1 MALNITISI
10 NNTLPLQFIAVFVI
24 DINKMETKEIKM
36 ECYSN
41 YFEYEQET
49 IEQVLKEAGINYR
62 IEPFSRTVKGI
73 KRPLNC
79 FYLFIEKGKR
89 NMEFNMELGNKI
101 HAVEL
106 EVMQK
111 YRNEFWLA
119 YLTPFEIQEL
129 VQYSQ

>member
-89 NMEFNMELGNKI
+89 NMEFNMELGFKI
-101 HAVEL
+101 HAIEL
-106 EVMQK
+106 KIMQE
-111 YRNEFWLA
+111 YRNKFCLA
-119 YLTPFEIQEL
+119 HLTPFEIQEL

>member
-1 MALNITISI
+1 
-10 NNTLPLQFIAVFVI
+10 
-24 DINKMETKEIKM
+24 METKEIKM

-41 YFEYEQET
+41 YCEYEQEA
-49 IEQVLKEAGINYR
+49 IETVLKEAEINYR

-89 NMEFNMELGNKI
+89 NMEFNMELGFKI
-101 HAVEL
+101 HAIEL
-106 EVMQK
+106 KIMQE
-111 YRNEFWLA
+111 YRNKFCLA
-119 YLTPFEIQEL
+119 HLTPFDIQEL

>member
-1 MALNITISI
+1 
-10 NNTLPLQFIAVFVI
+10 
-24 DINKMETKEIKM
+24 METKEIKM

-89 NMEFNMELGNKI
+89 NLTLGNKI

-106 EVMQK
+106 ELMQK
-111 YRNEFWLA
+111 HRNEFYLA
-119 YLTPFEIQEL
+119 HLTPFDIQEL
-129 VQYSQ
+129 VQYSE